1 MQPLAFSNVFRQVGH
16 QMALS
21 NLSQVLVRNID
32 ELACTRAVLVNFP
45 VDGLYQEWFDAYPD
59 SQVHYFTN
67 NKLAADQLALRVN
80 AQSATNLSYSFGAY
94 LQPDSNQHSETY
106 DLAVIAF
113 PKSKAEL
120 AFSLA
125 MLAPHLTADAR
136 VLFVGE
142 NKGGVKSAAKL
153 SKDYVNNCHK
163 LDSAR
168 HCSLFAGQF
177 IAADYQFDLADW
189 FHYYPLSVAGI
200 ELNIAALPGVFSQK
214 QLDKGTQVLLEN
226 LPSDQLPK
234 KGYQGKLL
242 DFGCGAG
249 VISAF
254 LAKQY
259 SGIQLTALDISAL
272 AVASTKETLKIN
284 RLSGEVLASDGLNNA
299 IGSFAHIVTN
309 PPFHQGLK
317 THYAATEEFLRKCPK
332 HFVKGGNLTV
342 VANSFLKYQPI
353 LAEGFKQVQTTKS
366 QRGFNIYFASV

>member
-1 MQPLAFSNVFRQVGH
+1 
-16 QMALS
+16 MALS
-21 NLSQVLVRNID
+21 NLSQVLVRNIG

-45 VDGLYQEWFDAYPD
+45 VDGLYQEWLDEYPEC
-59 SQVHYFTN
+59 QLHYFTN
-67 NKLAADQLALRVN
+67 NKLAADQLAQITA
-80 AQSATNLSYSFGAY
+80 AQPSSKLSYSFGTHLTAE
-94 LQPDSNQHSETY
+94 QSQETKQNKEAKQNKEDIAY

-120 AFSLA
+120 AYSLA
-125 MLAPHLTADAR
+125 MLAPHLAEDAR

-142 NKGGVKSAAKL
+142 NKGGIKSAAKL
-153 SKDYVNNCHK
+153 SQGYISHCHK

-177 IAADYQFDLADW
+177 IRGDYSFNLADW

-226 LPSDQLPK
+226 LPTEQLPK
-234 KGYQGKLL
+234 KSYQGKLL

-259 SGIQLTALDISAL
+259 PETEITALDISAL
-272 AVASTKETLKIN
+272 AVASTQETLKVN
-284 RLSGEVLASDGLNNA
+284 NLTGEVFASDGLIEVN
-299 IGSFAHIVTN
+299 GSFSHIVTN

-317 THYAATEEFLRKCPK
+317 THYAATETFLRECPK
-332 HFVKGGNLTV
+332 RLVRGGNLTV

-353 LAEGFKQVQTTKS
+353 LAEGFKQLQTIVN
-366 QRGFNIYFASV
+366 QRGFAVYFASM